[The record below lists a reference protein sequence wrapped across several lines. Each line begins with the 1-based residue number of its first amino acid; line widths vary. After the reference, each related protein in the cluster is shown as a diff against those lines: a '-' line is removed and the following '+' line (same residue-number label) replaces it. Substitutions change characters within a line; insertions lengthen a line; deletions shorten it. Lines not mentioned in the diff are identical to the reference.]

1 MGDNPTGRT
10 TVAIGGGAR
19 SESETHWARAHGLNP
34 DVVAVGHSD
43 DLVLDF
49 DQHRVYFTEIILDK
63 ADPDYDTGTRR
74 RYVQL
79 EAGPLP
85 FPERSAATPWDRRR
99 FSG

>member
-1 MGDNPTGRT
+1 MVGQE
-10 TVAIGGGAR
+10 AIELPFGAAP
-19 SESETHWARAHGLNP
+19 ESGLRWARAHGLNP

-85 FPERSAATPWDRRR
+85 FPERSAATPWGRRR